1 MKCGKA
7 VKGAEVTDQHC
18 EPIEDHRKAF
28 AKFIASEPNLKA
40 KAIWE
45 SSAASKIEQVVK
57 HEAGRYNGSGVRWPV
72 ARPHFWPGPWA
83 WGCGICS
90 SFLTSLTKLQ
100 SKGRDE
106 VASLL
111 KGMSRPS
118 YARLECL
125 SVPKVSNLKEHADN
139 LFHQR
144 AMMFYFNGGIMSL
157 SEIRRDGLD
166 KQIEAGEEV
175 DIAGPSDEE
184 WLQLWQSLRSGVSG
198 RAHAQTLSNDAY
210 ATDVKYDGQVYDH
223 HFFSI
228 AIHCFAE
235 HYRRLWRQTMTASDV
250 GMISFD
256 GQGKFEDVHFA
267 VTNAVSLRTTRGL
280 LGICDAHEGEAD
292 SVAGLEV
299 NKSIRVSNA
308 IEKELEHFCSE
319 RLLDQKRFAYD
330 RGTNKPL
337 LTKCKT
343 DLFQF
348 VCADRAG
355 EAQGAGKIMSA
366 TWLTASKFVEADG
379 GHELKTF
386 LGSASKEEPLMKNI
400 HHVLWKKKYA
410 WGKRLRFSA
419 KSRARCKMS
428 FQEIIDTNLA
438 AAAGPDELL
447 AVEQAFED
455 YNNAPHRWESEN
467 TSYEGVT
474 LGWFGL
480 LHNASQDSQSK
491 TMTKEERDAATA
503 TCRLMNSEAGV
514 MVAMYGDLQKFVWPT
529 LLKLQYDETDIS
541 IHWRLADNL
550 LALLDKA
557 FTQAEL
563 LSDAPAYKATLTQI
577 MIRQLRLPMHF
588 VFGEGGGENAI
599 FGWKTN
605 GEAPSWAVEALRR
618 FQKIVS
624 LVKELAQ
631 RQQSSG
637 LAPIYRCFDLELWRR
652 ASTAEAGDLLMSH
665 FRDLSAALDYP
676 HCPNQFRLVRRLA
689 LSQYKSAMKSVT
701 PKQELLASKNSWVTA
716 VLENE
721 RIADVSEI
729 KKHVA
734 ALCNFQKNNA
744 KRA

>member
-1 MKCGKA
+1 
-7 VKGAEVTDQHC
+7 
-18 EPIEDHRKAF
+18 
-28 AKFIASEPNLKA
+28 
-40 KAIWE
+40 
-45 SSAASKIEQVVK
+45 
-57 HEAGRYNGSGVRWPV
+57 
-72 ARPHFWPGPWA
+72 
-83 WGCGICS
+83 
-90 SFLTSLTKLQ
+90 
-100 SKGRDE
+100 
-106 VASLL
+106 
-111 KGMSRPS
+111 
-118 YARLECL
+118 
-125 SVPKVSNLKEHADN
+125 
-139 LFHQR
+139 
-144 AMMFYFNGGIMSL
+144 
-157 SEIRRDGLD
+157 
-166 KQIEAGEEV
+166 
-175 DIAGPSDEE
+175 
-184 WLQLWQSLRSGVSG
+184 
-198 RAHAQTLSNDAY
+198 
-210 ATDVKYDGQVYDH
+210 
-223 HFFSI
+223 
-228 AIHCFAE
+228 
-235 HYRRLWRQTMTASDV
+235 
-250 GMISFD
+250 
-256 GQGKFEDVHFA
+256 
-267 VTNAVSLRTTRGL
+267 
-280 LGICDAHEGEAD
+280 
-292 SVAGLEV
+292 
-299 NKSIRVSNA
+299 
-308 IEKELEHFCSE
+308 
-319 RLLDQKRFAYD
+319 
-330 RGTNKPL
+330 
-337 LTKCKT
+337 
-343 DLFQF
+343 
-348 VCADRAG
+348 
-355 EAQGAGKIMSA
+355 
-366 TWLTASKFVEADG
+366 
-379 GHELKTF
+379 
-386 LGSASKEEPLMKNI
+386 
-400 HHVLWKKKYA
+400 
-410 WGKRLRFSA
+410 
-419 KSRARCKMS
+419 MS

-447 AVEQAFED
+447 AVEKAFED

-605 GEAPSWAVEALRR
+605 GEAPSWAVKALRR

-624 LVKELAQ
+624 LVKELVQ

-652 ASTAEAGDLLMSH
+652 ASTVEASDLLMSH

-734 ALCNFQKNNA
+734 ALCNFQKNQCQTSVTSML
-744 KRA
+744 